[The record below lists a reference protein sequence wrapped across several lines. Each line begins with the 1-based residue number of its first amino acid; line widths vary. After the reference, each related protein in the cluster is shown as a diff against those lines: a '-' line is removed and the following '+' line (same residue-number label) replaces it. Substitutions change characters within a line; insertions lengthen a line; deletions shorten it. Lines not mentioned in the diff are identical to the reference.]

1 MPDMKTVTIRDLNR
15 RTARILEAVEH
26 GETFELRRRGKTV
39 GYLSPAPPAPANRP
53 DWKAHFAWLRKQPRD
68 RGGFV
73 KALDEE
79 RRRLRSREAA
89 SGNLR

>member
-15 RTARILEAVEH
+15 QTARILEAVEH
-26 GETFELRRRGKTV
+26 GETFELRRNGKTV
-39 GYLSPAPPAPANRP
+39 GYLSPAPPPPANIPNWR
-53 DWKAHFAWLRKQPRD
+53 AHFEWLRRQPRN

-73 KALDEE
+73 KALDDE
-79 RRRLRSREAA
+79 RRRLRAREEA